1 MLKNEKGITI
11 ISLIITIIILSILTT
26 VTIMSLTDD
35 KGLLSSVEKQKNDV
49 LQTQAKQE
57 IDVAIEKVKLE
68 NVNNKLTIYEFTGK
82 LLEKLNNTSTQINV
96 VSETEYNIKYNDYLF
111 TYYYSI

>member
-35 KGLLSSVEKQKNDV
+35 KGLVSSVEKQKNDV

-68 NVNNKLTIYEFTGK
+68 NVNNKLTIYEFTEK